1 MSGQRN
7 GGILFGLVLAV
18 SLVSSAIAVMLTVQY
33 DSRVQFAQ
41 LSAVCAEILSREP
54 KAETAVLGALK
65 AYTRDDGMVAETGGV
80 LSAFGYRGADFRK
93 KTEWNYHLCAV
104 AGGLGGSLLFAVTFL
119 YRNHKERKRIQAL
132 AVYLEQVN
140 MGRAAILS
148 LAGEDEFAKLE
159 DEIYKTVTF
168 LEQTKDTAV
177 QARNDFAR
185 NLSNIAHQIKTPIT
199 AMSLSV
205 QMMAGVCA
213 EEQGLCGGQQ
223 QKVCEKVYEK
233 EKRYLEQMEKQ
244 LLRLTRLEEA
254 LLVLTRID
262 AGTLRLQQ
270 KEVDVYTLLVLAA
283 DNLQELLGGKNTAID
298 IPACGEMTITA
309 DLDWT
314 MEAVINLMKNCLEHS
329 EGGTVYCSYAQNP
342 LYTEILIWDE
352 GEGFAK
358 ADLPH
363 LFERFYRGQNAREG
377 GIGIGLSLAKEIVE
391 RQNGTLR
398 AENRLEGGACF
409 RVRFYHT

>member
-18 SLVSSAIAVMLTVQY
+18 SLVSSALAVMLTVQY

-41 LSAVCAEILSREP
+41 LSA
-54 KAETAVLGALK
+54 
-65 AYTRDDGMVAETGGV
+65 
-80 LSAFGYRGADFRK
+80 
-93 KTEWNYHLCAV
+93 
-104 AGGLGGSLLFAVTFL
+104 
-119 YRNHKERKRIQAL
+119 
-132 AVYLEQVN
+132 
-140 MGRAAILS
+140 
-148 LAGEDEFAKLE
+148 
-159 DEIYKTVTF
+159 
-168 LEQTKDTAV
+168 
-177 QARNDFAR
+177 
-185 NLSNIAHQIKTPIT
+185 
-199 AMSLSV
+199 
-205 QMMAGVCA
+205 VCA

-233 EKRYLEQMEKQ
+233 EKRYLEQMQKQ

-254 LLVLTRID
+254 LLVLARID

-298 IPACGEMTITA
+298 IPTRGEMTITA

>member
-1 MSGQRN
+1 MSGQKN

-18 SLVSSAIAVMLTVQY
+18 SLVSSALAVMLTVQY
-33 DSRVQFAQ
+33 DSRVQFEQ
-41 LSAVCAEILSREP
+41 LSVVCAEILAREP

-93 KTEWNYHLCAV
+93 KTDWNYYLRAA
-104 AGGLGGSLLFAVTFL
+104 AGWLSGGLLFAATFL
-119 YRNHKERKRIQAL
+119 YRNQKERKRIQAL

-140 MGRAAILS
+140 MGKAAIYS
-148 LAGEDEFAKLE
+148 VAGEDDFAKLE

-213 EEQGLCGGQQ
+213 EDQGLCGGRQQ
-223 QKVCEKVYEK
+223 KVYEK
-233 EKRYLEQMEKQ
+233 EKRYLEQMQKQ

-254 LLVLTRID
+254 LLVLSRID
-262 AGTLRLQQ
+262 AGRLLLQQ

-298 IPACGEMTITA
+298 IPECGEMTITV

-314 MEAVINLMKNCLEHS
+314 MEAVINLMKNSLEHS

-352 GEGFAK
+352 GEGFAR

-391 RQNGTLR
+391 RQNGTIR